1 MAKYTIQYIPRD
13 PKDMV
18 VIEMERERLTSQD
31 FKTIV
36 FAAFSTACEGCDYDV
51 MYIPVYMNR
60 ELVFALTARTIVN
73 VSEIYCE
80 IHINHR
86 DKHHIFYR
94 RMNIAS

>member
-18 VIEMERERLTSQD
+18 VIEMERERLTSRD
-31 FKTIV
+31 FKTII
-36 FAAFSTACEGCDYDV
+36 FCAFSTACEGCDYDV
-51 MYIPVYMNR
+51 MYIPVWR
-60 ELVFALTARTIVN
+60 GRKVVFALTARTTIDG
-73 VSEIYCE
+73 SEIDCE
-80 IHINHR
+80 ISINHA